1 MIFSG
6 RRWRVLVVDD
16 KDKVIEV
23 SPDPGGTPP
32 QFGGEGAD
40 IHDRVAETMQR
51 IYASNDVPIYL
62 NEAAATLLDEAR
74 KGYRRLGLEDSRV
87 IERGED
93 RCLIFGWQGSI
104 ATTSL
109 AMALC
114 ARGISSHPRHIV
126 IETQCSQDDLR
137 EALGEIARAPQPNP
151 LDLAEQLIGLEREKF
166 HPYLDQQLLLLD
178 AAHSRI
184 AASRVPE
191 FTQTLLQ

>member
-1 MIFSG
+1 
-6 RRWRVLVVDD
+6 
-16 KDKVIEV
+16 
-23 SPDPGGTPP
+23 
-32 QFGGEGAD
+32 
-40 IHDRVAETMQR
+40 
-51 IYASNDVPIYL
+51 
-62 NEAAATLLDEAR
+62 
-74 KGYRRLGLEDSRV
+74 
-87 IERGED
+87 
-93 RCLIFGWQGSI
+93 
-104 ATTSL
+104 
-109 AMALC
+109 MALC